1 MKAVA
6 IQRAEELD
14 SGYGAEGI
22 EEGISRA
29 KGAADAQE
37 IPDAQ
42 TWLSAI
48 FILVRRLRRR
58 SASEVSEG

>member
-14 SGYGAEGI
+14 SAYGAGGGI
-22 EEGISRA
+22 EEGIARV
-29 KGAADAQE
+29 KVAAETQQ
-37 IPDAQ
+37 IPEAQ

-48 FILVRRLRRR
+48 FILVRRLRRCP
-58 SASEVSEG
+58 AVD

>member
-6 IQRAEELD
+6 IRRAEELD
-14 SGYGAEGI
+14 RGYGAGGGI
-22 EEGISRA
+22 EEGIVRV
-29 KGAADAQE
+29 KAAAEAQQ

-48 FILVRRLRRR
+48 FILVRRLRR
-58 SASEVSEG
+58 APVAD